1 MYRIDGCSS
10 QVMTHLPD
18 TSHNIPIHANL
29 DSYIFYI
36 VDRVEHL
43 ELVLGDNGIQYDP
56 RPQHFQQLGLDLEVG
71 AEVKLNN
78 FDPIA
83 HLKSHMLN
91 KKLESKK
98 DVKGLLPIQE
108 NKDINPKHDPVNP
121 KPYATTPR
129 DSTDGSAAVRN
140 PSHLSNIY
148 L

>member
-1 MYRIDGCSS
+1 
-10 QVMTHLPD
+10 MTHLPD

-98 DVKGLLPIQE
+98 DVKGLVPIQE
-108 NKDINPKHDPVNP
+108 NKDNPKHDPVKP
-121 KPYATTPR
+121 KPYTTRPR